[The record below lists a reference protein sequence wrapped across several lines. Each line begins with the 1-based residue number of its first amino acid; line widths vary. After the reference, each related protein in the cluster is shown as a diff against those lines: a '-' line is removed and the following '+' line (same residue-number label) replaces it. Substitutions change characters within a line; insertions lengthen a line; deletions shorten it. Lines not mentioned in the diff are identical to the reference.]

1 MSLMDE
7 VATAELVKD
16 LNDEIQGLRVELARE
31 RVQRRMAEKARDSY
45 KVEIFRQQADRTYT
59 VG

>member
-1 MSLMDE
+1 MIDE
-7 VATAELVKD
+7 KATAELVKD
-16 LNDEIQGLRVELARE
+16 LNDEIQSLRVELARE

-45 KVEIFRQQADRTYT
+45 KVEIYRQEADRTYT